1 MVMSRRRQPGT
12 PRLLRALN
20 DRAALELLLAHGPLT
35 RAKLGELTGLSKVT
49 ASQLVERLEQR
60 GLVERVGVSAGG
72 RGPNAQLYAV
82 VASAAYVVG
91 MAIGPHGVTAQ
102 AADLTGAEHGRVE
115 VAADIS
121 DDPVGLVHEVLAQ
134 AAKAAE
140 VPAGKIRHVVLGSPG
155 VIDPRSGEV
164 SFSWELPRWHRGL
177 LAALTADLN
186 RPVRIVNDVNLA
198 AVAEHRLGAG
208 AGVDDFVLLW
218 CDRGMGV
225 GVMLDGRLYQGVL
238 GAAGEVGYLPVPGVE
253 LVHGVTRAHKAPYSA
268 LAGAEPI
275 RALAREHGFRQRTA
289 AAAVAAAV
297 ADPERGG
304 PLLDEIARR
313 IALGAAAVSVVL
325 DPGLVVLAGEVGS
338 AGGDELATRV
348 EREVRELAPVAP
360 KVVGT
365 TIDADPVLHGAV
377 LTALASAREE
387 IFEGTDLDGADLDG
401 TDADDAEP
409 EPAP

>member
-1 MVMSRRRQPGT
+1 MSRRRQPGT

-35 RAKLGELTGLSKVT
+35 RARLGELTGLSKVT
-49 ASQLVERLEQR
+49 ASQLVERLERR
-60 GLVERVGVSAGG
+60 GLVESVGVSAGG
-72 RGPNAQLYAV
+72 RGPNAALYAV
-82 VASAAYVVG
+82 VPSAAYVVG
-91 MAIGPHGVTAQ
+91 MAIGPHGVTAR
-102 AADLTGAEHGRVE
+102 AADLTGAERGRVE

-121 DDPVGLVHEVLAQ
+121 DDPVGLVHQVLAQ
-134 AAKAAE
+134 AAADAE
-140 VPAGKIRHVVLGSPG
+140 VPATKIRHVVLGSPG

-198 AVAEHRLGAG
+198 AVAEHRLGAA

-225 GVMLDGRLYQGVL
+225 GVMLGGRLYQGVL
-238 GAAGEVGYLPVPGVE
+238 GAAGEVGYLPVPGAE

-268 LAGAEPI
+268 LAGAESV
-275 RALAREHGFRQRTA
+275 RALAREHGFRHRTA
-289 AAAVAAAV
+289 AAAVTAAV
-297 ADPERGG
+297 ADPDAGG

-338 AGGDELATRV
+338 AGGAELAVRV
-348 EREVRELAPVAP
+348 EREVRQLAPVAP

-365 TIDADPVLHGAV
+365 TIDTDPVLHGAV
-377 LTALASAREE
+377 LTALDAAREE
-387 IFEGTDLDGADLDG
+387 IF
-401 TDADDAEP
+401 DADDADP
-409 EPAP
+409 DTTG